1 MPASNDARTFAFET
15 AVYLELRRRRAV
27 GRLGDIAMLKLK
39 SGKEVDFV
47 EGDALIGTAWHLV
60 QVAYSVEASSTL
72 TREISVLQEAM
83 SRFGAH
89 EAFVVTADEERTVD
103 LPEGTVHIVPA
114 WKWFLRH

>member
-1 MPASNDARTFAFET
+1 MRAPRLLHAEDGALAFW
-15 AVYLELRRRRAV
+15 VSQWQSRKRV
-27 GRLGDIAMLKLK
+27 GAFWRIAP
-39 SGKEVDFV
+39 S
-47 EGDALIGTAWHLV
+47 
-60 QVAYSVEASSTL
+60 SVEASSTL
-72 TREISVLQEAM
+72 TREISALQEAM